1 MPRSSVLLI
10 CVAAVIAY
18 ASIPWILLSG
28 GSEAAGLIIWTTS
41 PLSVPLL
48 VVAFAR
54 GQRTRAIAA
63 ILLACLWIVGAALLL
78 WGLVLNPGD
87 YNHLVGIFLP
97 IYMFAFIAAAAAAM
111 ALALVRA
118 LVRRFAN

>member
-1 MPRSSVLLI
+1 M
-10 CVAAVIAY
+10 IAY
-18 ASIPWILLSG
+18 ASIPWTLLG
-28 GSEAAGLIIWTTS
+28 DGSEAAGLILWTTS

-54 GQRTRAIAA
+54 GQSTRAVAA

-87 YNHLVGIFLP
+87 CNHLVVNFLP
-97 IYMFAFIAAAAAAM
+97 IYMFAFIAAAAAA
-111 ALALVRA
+111 LALVRA
-118 LVRRFAN
+118 LARRPAS